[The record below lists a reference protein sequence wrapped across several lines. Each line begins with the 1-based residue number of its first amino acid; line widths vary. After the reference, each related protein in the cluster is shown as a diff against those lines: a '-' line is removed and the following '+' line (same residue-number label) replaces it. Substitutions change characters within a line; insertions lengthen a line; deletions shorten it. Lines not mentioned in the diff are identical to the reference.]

1 MAGLKKV
8 IRHIRIYGLL
18 RVLAKVASRKNI
30 AIPFKLLNVFKSNSL
45 GLNVKFIGLGHHAYS
60 SLAYHVA
67 LYSRARFSKGFDI
80 SEERIK
86 LFSNAFGSS
95 SENYSLCYIAS
106 NHSTHA
112 KYALEEIRK
121 GKSIYVEKPLAV
133 NLDELHSIKEAIKL
147 NPSVNL
153 WLGYNRPFSK
163 AIGRISKI
171 LTEEDDTAFTYSAFV
186 RGHFIGEDH
195 WYRND
200 KEGSRIISNVGHWI
214 DLFVYLLFLVNETSP
229 ILDITIVKASQK
241 QTGENITLSM
251 STGKG
256 HLANL
261 TFVSRNEPLNGV
273 EEKIEIQTSNYN
285 FSIDDF
291 RTMSESTPSKVK
303 TFSYFPKDN
312 GHKSSALQPFQQKV
326 KRSPDELFF
335 STELMLFIE
344 DMAKSNV
351 SIKRFTSL

>member
-8 IRHIRIYGLL
+8 LRHIRIYGLL
-18 RVLAKVASRKNI
+18 RVLAKISSRKSI
-30 AIPFKLLNVFKSNSL
+30 AVTFRKLSLFKSYKTD
-45 GLNVKFIGLGHHAYS
+45 LNVKFIGLGHHAYS
-60 SLAYHVA
+60 SLACHIAMYTNSKFFKSFDINKERID
-67 LYSRARFSKGFDI
+67 LFSRAFDFSARNYDI
-80 SEERIK
+80 
-86 LFSNAFGSS
+86 
-95 SENYSLCYIAS
+95 CYIAS

-112 KYALEEIRK
+112 RYAIDEINK
-121 GKSIYVEKPLAV
+121 GNSVYVEKPLAV
-133 NLDELHSIKEAIKL
+133 NLEELVSIKDAIQT
-147 NPSVNL
+147 NPTVKL

-163 AIGRISKI
+163 AMERISKVI
-171 LTEEDDTAFTYSAFV
+171 REETDSSFTYSAFV

-214 DLFVYLLFLVNETSP
+214 DLFVYLLFLVGERSP
-229 ILDITIVKASQK
+229 DLEISITKASQM
-241 QTGENITLSM
+241 QSGENISLSI

-273 EEKIEIQTSNYN
+273 EEKIEIQSPNYN

-291 RTMSESTPSKVK
+291 RTMTETTSTKIK
-303 TFSYFPKDN
+303 RYSYFPKDN
-312 GHKSSALQPFQQKV
+312 GHKLSALQPFHDMV
-326 KRSPDELFF
+326 ERSCDELFF

-344 DMAKSNV
+344 GMAKSNI
-351 SIKRFTSL
+351 SIKRFSRT